1 MLGFRL
7 NGTPAAQQGDQHA
20 NSDQLDRRE
29 FLRAVAGFFAGQLLA
44 SCEKPGLSKSA
55 EPAESKPGQPVQ
67 SKLEVAPNRSE
78 NPFDGKIKSIEEG
91 FESFS
96 ASMAE
101 KMENYPNKVFVP
113 AIEKI
118 FKLFRENT
126 KYIHKNAQP
135 RDQLGIS
142 NVDPG
147 NFSFHQR
154 SNLGNM
160 NHVFAA
166 FAPHSRTV
174 ELGQEFEP
182 GQFIDNLAL
191 FHEVTHVEDD
201 MEARKMHEQ
210 GEIDYGFVLN
220 GLGVSVNSEIRAYL
234 LQIIVLDIYLDGFL
248 SSSFK
253 QGVVLDDNF
262 IISIASKIGLQSG
275 VHNVP
280 RWEVLYKTLGL
291 ANELWRQEPS
301 VINQNF
307 IRIVI
312 GQGQKPFVVSP
323 DRTAYELTDYN
334 ANNLLSTFSNPV
346 KIAKSAY

>member
-1 MLGFRL
+1 MLRFRL
-7 NGTPAAQQGDQHA
+7 NDTPAVQQDLHDYIGQ
-20 NSDQLDRRE
+20 QDRGKLPRILTKV
-29 FLRAVAGFFAGQLLA
+29 FCVMLLA
-44 SCEKPGLSKSA
+44 SCEKPGLSESA
-55 EPAESKPGQPVQ
+55 GSKPVQPVQ
-67 SKLEVAPNRSE
+67 SKLEAAPSRSE

-91 FESFS
+91 FGKFS
-96 ASMAE
+96 TSVIE
-101 KMENYPNKVFVP
+101 KMGNYPNKEVVL

-126 KYIHKNAQP
+126 NYLHKNAQS
-135 RDQLGIS
+135 RDHLGIN
-142 NVDPG
+142 NVAPG

-166 FAPHSRTV
+166 FAPRSRTV
-174 ELGQEFEP
+174 ELGQEFDP

-210 GEIDYGFVLN
+210 GEIDYGFVLKD
-220 GLGVSVNSEIRAYL
+220 LGVSVNSEMRAYL
-234 LQIIVLDIYLDGFL
+234 LQVIVLDIYLDGFL

-253 QGVVLDDNF
+253 QGVVPDDSF
-262 IISIASKIGLQSG
+262 VISVASKIGLQPD
-275 VHNVP
+275 VRNVP
-280 RWEVLYKTLGL
+280 RWEILYKTIGL

-301 VINQNF
+301 VVNQNF
-307 IRIVI
+307 IRMVI

-323 DRTAYELTDYN
+323 DRTVSELTDDN
-334 ANNLLSTFSNPV
+334 ANSLLPTFSNPE
-346 KIAKSAY
+346 KIVKSAY

>member
-1 MLGFRL
+1 MLRSSP
-7 NGTPAAQQGDQHA
+7 NGTPAAQNGLRGYTGQP
-20 NSDQLDRRE
+20 DRRT
-29 FLRAVAGFFAGQLLA
+29 FLNALTRVFGVTLLA
-44 SCEKPGLSKSA
+44 CCEKPGLPES
-55 EPAESKPGQPVQ
+55 AESKPGQSVQ
-67 SKLEVAPNRSE
+67 PKLEAAPSRSE
-78 NPFDGKIKSIEEG
+78 NAFDGKIKSIEEG
-91 FESFS
+91 FGSFS
-96 ASMAE
+96 TSMAK
-101 KMENYPNKVFVP
+101 KMENYPNKEVVL

-118 FKLFRENT
+118 FELFRENT
-126 KYIHKNAQP
+126 NYVHKNAQS
-135 RDQLGIS
+135 RDQLGIN
-142 NVDPG
+142 NVNPG

-201 MEARKMHEQ
+201 MKARKMHEQ
-210 GEIDYGFVLN
+210 GKIDYDFVLK

-234 LQIIVLDIYLDGFL
+234 LQIMVLDIYLDGFL

-253 QGVVLDDNF
+253 QGVVLDDRF
-262 IISIASKIGLQSG
+262 IIDVASKIGLQPG
-275 VHNVP
+275 AHNMS
-280 RWEVLYKTLGL
+280 RWQILHKTLEL

-307 IRIVI
+307 IRRVI

-323 DRTAYELTDYN
+323 DGTVHELTDDN
-334 ANNLLSTFSNPV
+334 ANNLLSTFSNPE
-346 KIAKSAY
+346 KIVKSAY